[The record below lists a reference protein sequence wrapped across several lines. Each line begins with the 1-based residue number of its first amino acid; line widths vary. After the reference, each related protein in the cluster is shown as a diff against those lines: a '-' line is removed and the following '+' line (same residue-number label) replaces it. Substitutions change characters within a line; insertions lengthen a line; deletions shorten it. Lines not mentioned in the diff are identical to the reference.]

1 MYKKLKVISVRH
13 LGVELKRIWDDI
25 VEMKQSIAELKQ
37 AQIITTAEGISA
49 QGITVDELIESTAPT
64 ETIQEEA
71 IEVTEEGAEESKQDL
86 TELESLKLKAEA
98 MGIKVHHKAKIE
110 SIQRAIDEK
119 EKA

>member
-1 MYKKLKVISVRH
+1 MKH
-13 LGVELKRIWDDI
+13 LGSELKRIWDEI
-25 VEMKQSIAELKQ
+25 GEMKQSIAELKK
-37 AQIITTAEGISA
+37 ALIITTAEGISDE
-49 QGITVDELIESTAPT
+49 GITVDELIDGSVGDVSDEP
-64 ETIQEEA
+64 EE
-71 IEVTEEGAEESKQDL
+71 ITQGEISEVTDETTCEDKEEL

>member
-1 MYKKLKVISVRH
+1 MRH
-13 LGVELKRIWDDI
+13 LGIELKRIWNEFAEI
-25 VEMKQSIAELKQ
+25 KQSIAELK
-37 AQIITTAEGISA
+37 AQSVTCGAVVSEDKQNVEALIAETA
-49 QGITVDELIESTAPT
+49 V
-64 ETIQEEA
+64 EEVK
-71 IEVTEEGAEESKQDL
+71 EVTEESAGEYKEDL